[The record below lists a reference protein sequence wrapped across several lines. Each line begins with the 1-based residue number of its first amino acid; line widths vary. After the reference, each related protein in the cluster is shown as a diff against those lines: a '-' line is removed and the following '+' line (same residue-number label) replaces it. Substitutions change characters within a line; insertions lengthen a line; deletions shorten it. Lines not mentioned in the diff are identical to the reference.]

1 MIKAQTVPLYGV
13 SAGVALYTANNL
25 GANDVNTPGYTH
37 LDALPMN
44 PSDAFMIP
52 STFQAVTAQVT
63 PIHNV
68 QIIGIR
74 AFRFENHIQADCHR
88 YTLLNQNPIY
98 PNMPDNMKGTLAFG
112 VKAHWQSLKSAAWFY
127 QFYAG
132 YHGTFI
138 GDRPMLQYRF
148 S

>member
-1 MIKAQTVPLYGV
+1 MGEKDSLNV
-13 SAGVALYTANNL
+13 L
-25 GANDVNTPGYTH
+25 GQAYLQYQNPWLRMRVGDQLINTPW
-37 LDALPMN
+37 MN

-68 QIIGIR
+68 QIIGVR
-74 AFRFENHIQADCHR
+74 AFRFKSRIQADCRR

-138 GDRPMLQYRF
+138 GDRLMLQYLF